1 MEQHCAVL
9 SWKRSV
15 AKCSPRYT
23 SVLSDGDGKSCN
35 YIVERE
41 VYGKD
46 VSIINEG
53 CTIHVSKGWAPH

>member
-1 MEQHCAVL
+1 MEQHCAFL
-9 SWKRSV
+9 IWQRSV
-15 AKCSPRYT
+15 SKYGLRYI

-46 VSIINEG
+46 VSIINDG
-53 CTIHVSKGWAPH
+53 CKIHVSKGWAPH